1 MEAEAQITSRPS
13 SCFLSVIEVSLRIL
27 ISSCRMQ
34 YSNSSSIVFMVM
46 VDLEEAQM
54 ASKIKE
60 NPAPLVEKYTGV
72 MAET

>member
-1 MEAEAQITSRPS
+1 
-13 SCFLSVIEVSLRIL
+13 
-27 ISSCRMQ
+27 
-34 YSNSSSIVFMVM
+34 MVM

-54 ASKIKE
+54 ASKIRE